1 MYQEYPNNKP
11 KSQNHNDE
19 VFQSIDEKHFVQCED
34 YTNKDSVIDQPEF
47 EINRFFNE
55 LPIRILN
62 SHQMPFFYAEDVAR
76 VLGIK
81 RIKNSLRDLTEK
93 EMVSQ
98 AIRQRYNITTYK
110 KYKNTIRRDNKMILL
125 TEFGVYRLI
134 INSKSQLADK
144 FRDFV
149 YDVLYQLRTVGEYNI
164 KAELDQLKTINET
177 NLAEIGT
184 LRQIIEK
191 KDKKLFQ
198 FKNFYNEIVLP
209 GISAIHQRP
218 QNGYIYFITEVPF
231 RNKVKIGMSQNP
243 QRRVKDLQTGNPN
256 ILILRHVTQ
265 YDEYKALERTMHE
278 ICKDIRGNGEWFDI
292 TESELTGI
300 VSAL

>member
-1 MYQEYPNNKP
+1 MGDPEFLDIIHDEEIAREDLANKEY
-11 KSQNHNDE
+11 D
-19 VFQSIDEKHFVQCED
+19 
-34 YTNKDSVIDQPEF
+34 IDQPEF

-62 SHQMPFFYAEDVAR
+62 SHQMPFFYAEDIAK
-76 VLGIK
+76 VLGI
-81 RIKNSLRDLTEK
+81 RNIKMSLKNFDED
-93 EMVSQ
+93 EIVSNEL
-98 AIRQRYNITTYK
+98 RQKYNITTYR
-110 KYKNTIRRDNKMILL
+110 KYRNTVRPNNRIILL
-125 TEFGVYRLI
+125 TEFGVYRLLLT
-134 INSKSQLADK
+134 NRSEKASEFKK
-144 FRDFV
+144 FL
-149 YDVLYQLRTVGEYNI
+149 YDVLHQLRTTGEYKI

-177 NLAEIGT
+177 NLVEIGMLKQT
-184 LRQIIEK
+184 IEK

-198 FKNFYNEIVLP
+198 FKDFYNEIVLS
-209 GISAIHQRP
+209 GLSAIHQRP
-218 QNGYIYFITEVPF
+218 QNGYIYFIAEEPF
-231 RNKVKIGMSQNP
+231 SNKVKIGMSQNP